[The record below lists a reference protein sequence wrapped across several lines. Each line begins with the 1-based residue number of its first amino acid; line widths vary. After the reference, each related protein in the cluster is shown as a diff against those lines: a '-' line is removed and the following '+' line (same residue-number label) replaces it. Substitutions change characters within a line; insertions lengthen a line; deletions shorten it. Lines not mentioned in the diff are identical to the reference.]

1 MKKLKEKY
9 KEKVIP
15 KMKEKE
21 GYKNSMAIPKIKKV
35 IVNAGFGG
43 KVQDETSN
51 KKKEIID
58 EIIKDLGLITGQS
71 PVINRA
77 KKSVAAFEVRKGDP
91 VGAMVTLRGER
102 MYSFLERLIHIA
114 LPRSKDF
121 KGIDL
126 KSFDENGNLNI
137 AIEEHVAFPEIN
149 PDKSK
154 VDFSFQ
160 VTIVTTAKEKKE
172 GIKFLRLLDFPLKEE
187 NN

>member
-1 MKKLKEKY
+1 MKKE
-9 KEKVIP
+9 
-15 KMKEKE
+15 E
-21 GYKNSMAIPKIKKV
+21 GYENSMAVPKIKKV

-58 EIIKDLGLITGQS
+58 EIMKDLGFITGQA
-71 PVINRA
+71 PVVNRA

-126 KSFDENGNLNI
+126 GSFDQNGNLNI
-137 AIEEHVAFPEIN
+137 AIEEQVAFPEVD
-149 PDKSK
+149 PDESK

-160 VTIVTTAKEKKE
+160 VTIVTTAESKEE
-172 GIKFLRLLDFPLKEE
+172 GIKFLNLLGFPLKEE
-187 NN
+187 EKEEENN